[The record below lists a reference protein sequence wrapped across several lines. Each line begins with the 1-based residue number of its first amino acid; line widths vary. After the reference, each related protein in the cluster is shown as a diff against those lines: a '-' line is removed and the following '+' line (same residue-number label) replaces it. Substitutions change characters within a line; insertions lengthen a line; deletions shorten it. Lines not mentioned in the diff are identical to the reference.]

1 MAFRREPVEILEKK
15 ESGRSK
21 KEMTVEREDLPL
33 TIVYKNKRYILIL
46 TKNDKLILNKHTE

>member
-1 MAFRREPVEILEKK
+1 MAFRREPVEILERK

-21 KEMTVEREDLPL
+21 KELNVEKEDLPL

-46 TKNDKLILNKHTE
+46 TKNDKLILNKPTD